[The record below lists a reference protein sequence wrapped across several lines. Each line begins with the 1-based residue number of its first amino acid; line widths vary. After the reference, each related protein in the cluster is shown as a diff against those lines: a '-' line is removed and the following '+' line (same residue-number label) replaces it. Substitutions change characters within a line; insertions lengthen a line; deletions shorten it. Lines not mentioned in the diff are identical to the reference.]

1 MIIFQGCIYCAAF
14 FLRGVFMVEFFDALW
29 TIVIIPLKSLSQLD
43 NCLVYP
49 AFMVLIGWVFYLL
62 RRLLTDL
69 RGRREA

>member
-1 MIIFQGCIYCAAF
+1 
-14 FLRGVFMVEFFDALW
+14 MVEFFDALW
-29 TIVIIPLKSLSQLD
+29 MIVIIPLKSLSQLD

-62 RRLLTDL
+62 RRFLTDL